1 MLYPHPNN
9 KPIQEESDQGKLLL
23 KEVLNDNPKKIKQVE
38 EELFNH
44 EPPAFTD

>member
-1 MLYPHPNN
+1 MLFPHPTQN
-9 KPIQEESDQGKLLL
+9 PIQEQTDQDKMLL
-23 KEVLNDNPKKIKQVE
+23 KEVLNDQPKKIKQIE

>member
-1 MLYPHPNN
+1 MLFPHPNQN
-9 KPIQEESDQGKLLL
+9 PIQEQTDQDKMLL
-23 KEVLNDNPKKIKQVE
+23 KEILNDQPKKMKQIE